1 MSETNP
7 NENKS
12 PNDNIGEQLNELGK
26 NLREALQSA
35 WESEERRKLQ
45 KEIED
50 GLANLGA
57 SLSQAAKDFSN
68 SPTGESLKEDVK
80 DLQERW
86 RTGEV
91 TIQRHVQR
99 SQKHCA
105 KLMTELQ
112 KATRKNPP
120 PPSDKPRRIRRSY
133 AYHRERN

>member
-1 MSETNP
+1 MSDTNS

-12 PNDNIGEQLNELGK
+12 PNDNISEQLNELGK

-68 SPTGESLKEDVK
+68 SPTGESLKEDMK

-91 TIQRHVQR
+91 R
-99 SQKHCA
+99 SKAHSEIVEA
-105 KLMTELQ
+105 LRKVNTELQ
-112 KATRKNPP
+112 KATQNNPP
-120 PPSDKPRRIRRSY
+120 PPSDKPG
-133 AYHRERN
+133 A

>member
-1 MSETNP
+1 MSETDP
-7 NENKS
+7 NETKS

-45 KEIED
+45 QEIEE

-57 SLSQAAKDFSN
+57 SLSEAAKDFSN
-68 SPTGESLKEDVK
+68 SPTGQSLKEDVK
-80 DLQERW
+80 DLNERW

-91 TIQRHVQR
+91 KSKVRTEITETLRKVND
-99 SQKHCA
+99 
-105 KLMTELQ
+105 ELQ

-120 PPSDKPRRIRRSY
+120 PPSDKPN
-133 AYHRERN
+133 A

>member
-1 MSETNP
+1 MSDTNS

-12 PNDNIGEQLNELGK
+12 PNDNISEQLNELGK

-68 SPTGESLKEDVK
+68 SPTGESLKEDMK

-91 TIQRHVQR
+91 R
-99 SQKHCA
+99 SKAHSEIVEA
-105 KLMTELQ
+105 LRKVNTELQ
-112 KATRKNPP
+112 KATKNNPP
-120 PPSDKPRRIRRSY
+120 PPSDKPG
-133 AYHRERN
+133 A

>member
-1 MSETNP
+1 MSDTNP

-12 PNDNIGEQLNELGK
+12 PNDNISEQLNELGK

-57 SLSQAAKDFSN
+57 SLSQAAKDFSS
-68 SPTGESLKEDVK
+68 SPTGQSLKEDVK

-91 TIQRHVQR
+91 R
-99 SQKHCA
+99 SKAHSEIVEA
-105 KLMTELQ
+105 LRKVNTELQ
-112 KATRKNPP
+112 KATKKSPP
-120 PPSDKPRRIRRSY
+120 PPADKPG
-133 AYHRERN
+133 A